1 MRTTMKQIDIRPY
14 TLSELAAMY
23 GVSAKTMRTWMLPH
37 KESIGKRV
45 GRLYTT
51 KQVDIIFEKLGL
63 PG

>member
-14 TLSELAAMY
+14 TQSELAAMY
-23 GVSAKTMRTWMLPH
+23 GVSTKTLRNWILPH
-37 KESIGKRV
+37 QETIGKRV

-51 KQVDIIFEKLGL
+51 KQVELIFDKLGI